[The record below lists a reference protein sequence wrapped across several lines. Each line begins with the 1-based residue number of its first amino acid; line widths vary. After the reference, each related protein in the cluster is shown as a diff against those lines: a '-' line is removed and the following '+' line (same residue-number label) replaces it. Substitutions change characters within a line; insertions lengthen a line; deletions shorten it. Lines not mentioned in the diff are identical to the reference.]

1 MTYYKISFVARVD
14 DQGRPITEA
23 APDGKSATR
32 DLSIWDDRKLDE
44 IRAAYEA
51 DNWVKV
57 ERLGQR
63 HAPGRPLEHRGPII
77 IFKPHLISLE
87 IDLRAAF
94 AQPGGPLPFEPR
106 EK

>member
-1 MTYYKISFVARVD
+1 MTFYKVSFVAKVD
-14 DQGRPITEA
+14 EQGKPVTE
-23 APDGKSATR
+23 PTSDGRTSTR
-32 DLSIWDDRKLDE
+32 DLSIWDERKLDE
-44 IRAAYEA
+44 IRADYEA
-51 DNWVKV
+51 NNSVKL

-77 IFKPHLISLE
+77 VFKPHLISLE